1 MSHHP
6 ERHSRNFYAVIAG
19 KAYPL
24 ERVTPSHPV
33 LLGAQRKNAFLRAV
47 PAEHI
52 THALV
57 NVPMVTDAVS
67 LSYTVAAA
75 STATGTWEMPH
86 IFFNVPTTSLSYAY
100 QQARKHLREGEPLKL
115 SAKREFYGVEA
126 ARTLQDLIDESALI
140 DSNEHAA
147 ALTIVHPDV
156 LNIDP
161 DSAANVKTNYVDTT
175 SSTKALG
182 KKLYVLGPALPAGTS
197 SGSGGWATLNPIP
210 DAGGE
215 PLKFS
220 SKAGQMSGLIQYD
233 PDFNPDLN
241 SFISAST
248 NDACN
253 GVKND
258 TTMGADISAGIPNAG
273 DLTGKTWSI
282 HNGVTSINQGALNL
296 RASREGDTVT
306 LTIVKVNDDAGFI
319 LSGSASGLQMNLEA
333 TNSFVRFLGIYIV
346 FYDDQQNQIPVS
358 KVPGIS
364 AQPALDLPGSN
375 AVYLG
380 FIQPQFTLF
389 GAPIL
394 NATFNISFTWPGNA
408 ASAQVLAS
416 GLGGS
421 GSHYDQQTEVLGIV
435 MTTLFCFIAP
445 TMLMAVAAVPGA
457 GPGVMKAFFA
467 TNLVTGLLEDC
478 FGAWELAN
486 GNKSSLLTIFW
497 QAASKSFAYP
507 LAGFIATVAFIL
519 AGVAAQV
526 LAGAAELSAP
536 IIGLVFKVLTVLEI
550 AADLARAI
558 HDVAVSPWTYR
569 NKLTLTQDISV
580 ALAHD
585 PNNDEFPELATHY
598 IPTAIY
604 DDGMPHQLPAIPM
617 PPAPQGQNGVTT
629 LPNLVF
635 KDVPTGGNVN
645 VMVAFYSDSGW
656 QAGQGETGLLPNVP
670 GTFTTPPTI
679 TLTQNQVPIGPTTQY
694 LHQSK
699 TALDAN
705 GNRIWFATN
714 AGPTEKATGSC
725 ENAPGQLCS
734 FRKITVTQGTSSLPG
749 NIGYAWGA
757 YSSAVAACSG
767 GGTGQLDQMANIGSL
782 DPQAR
787 YAASACGLNPGVKL
801 AYSLQANPATNFYL
815 DASNK
820 LLRPVQLAPPQ
831 FADPRQKLAVG
842 MLNLDSTDL
851 LLHPGGKV

>member
-1 MSHHP
+1 
-6 ERHSRNFYAVIAG
+6 
-19 KAYPL
+19 
-24 ERVTPSHPV
+24 
-33 LLGAQRKNAFLRAV
+33 
-47 PAEHI
+47 
-52 THALV
+52 
-57 NVPMVTDAVS
+57 
-67 LSYTVAAA
+67 
-75 STATGTWEMPH
+75 
-86 IFFNVPTTSLSYAY
+86 
-100 QQARKHLREGEPLKL
+100 
-115 SAKREFYGVEA
+115 
-126 ARTLQDLIDESALI
+126 
-140 DSNEHAA
+140 
-147 ALTIVHPDV
+147 
-156 LNIDP
+156 
-161 DSAANVKTNYVDTT
+161 
-175 SSTKALG
+175 
-182 KKLYVLGPALPAGTS
+182 
-197 SGSGGWATLNPIP
+197 
-210 DAGGE
+210 
-215 PLKFS
+215 
-220 SKAGQMSGLIQYD
+220 MSGLIQYD

-248 NDACN
+248 GDAST

-258 TTMGADISAGIPNAG
+258 TTMGADISNGIPNPG
-273 DLTGKTWSI
+273 ELTGKTWSI
-282 HNGVTSINQGALNL
+282 HNGVTSVNQEALNI
-296 RASREGDTVT
+296 RASREGDAVT

-319 LSGSASGLQMNLEA
+319 LDGSASGLQMNLQA

-364 AQPALDLPGSN
+364 ANSGLDLPGSN

-380 FIQPQFTLF
+380 TINPQLTLF

-394 NATFNISFTWPGNA
+394 NATYNISFTWPGNA
-408 ASAQVLAS
+408 SSAQVLAS

-421 GSHYDQQTEVLGIV
+421 GSHYDKETETIGII
-435 MTTLFCFIAP
+435 MTSLFCFIAP
-445 TMLMAVAAVPGA
+445 SILVGVAAVPGA
-457 GPGVMKAFFA
+457 FTGFLKALLLADFL
-467 TNLVTGLLEDC
+467 TLLLEETLEI
-478 FGAWELAN
+478 WLLIN
-486 GNKSSLLTIFW
+486 GNKANLLTVFW
-497 QAASKSFAYP
+497 QALVKSLAYP
-507 LAGFIATVAFIL
+507 LNGFIAAAAWFFAFVNL
-519 AGVAAQV
+519 SAASE
-526 LAGAAELSAP
+526 AAELALP
-536 IIGLVFKVLTVLEI
+536 IAGAIIKAIAAAEVL
-550 AADLARAI
+550 ADLARAT
-558 HDVAVSPWTYR
+558 HDVVVSPWTYR
-569 NKLTLTQDISV
+569 NKLTLTEDITV

-585 PNNDEFPELATHY
+585 PNNDEFPALATHY
-598 IPTAIY
+598 VATAIF

-617 PPAPQGQNGVTT
+617 PPPPKGQNGVTT

-635 KDVPTGGNVN
+635 KDVPAGGNVN

-670 GTFTTPPTI
+670 GTFQNPPTI

-705 GNRIWFATN
+705 GNRIWFDTN
-714 AGPTEKATGSC
+714 TGPTEKATGSC

-757 YSSAVAACSG
+757 YSSAVTACAG